1 MACVS
6 MSTAV
11 RAVQAWWSRTEL
23 RTVQVRWA
31 VRLRSAQF
39 AHSQRMATALLG
51 STPELASLQPP
62 VAPDALAH
70 KVRAVLDAS

>member
-11 RAVQAWWSRTEL
+11 RAVQACWSRTDL

-31 VRLRSAQF
+31 VRLRSVQVT
-39 AHSQRMATALLG
+39 HSLRMATALLG

-62 VAPDALAH
+62 VARDALAQ